1 MSGHSKW
8 HQIQH
13 KKAKVD
19 AQKGR
24 LFTKVIREITVAAR
38 LGGGDP
44 DGNPR
49 LRDAIEKA
57 KSVNMPQENIL
68 RAIKRGTGEM
78 PGVTFEEHIYEGY
91 GPGGVAVLV
100 EVTTD
105 NRNRT
110 TSELRKIFSKN
121 GGNMGEA
128 GCVAWL
134 FEKKGLIQV
143 EAAEV
148 EEETLLSLALEAG
161 AEDVRLSESTYE
173 VITTPKDFTRVK
185 VALEQAGV
193 PFSSA
198 ELTMLP
204 QSTVRLEGK
213 EAQQMLKLMEE
224 LEEHDDVRNVYANF
238 DIPEAV
244 MAAMPS

>member
-24 LFTKVIREITVAAR
+24 LFSKVIREITVAAR

-44 DGNPR
+44 GGNPR
-49 LRDAIEKA
+49 LRDALERA
-57 KSVNMPQENIL
+57 KSVNMPQENIS
-68 RAIKRGTGEM
+68 RAIKKGTGEM

-110 TSELRKIFSKN
+110 TSELRKIFSKH

-143 EAAEV
+143 EAAQV

-161 AEDVRLSESTYE
+161 AEDVRLSEGTYE
-173 VITTPKDFTRVK
+173 VITTPKDFPLVK
-185 VALEQAGV
+185 EALEKAWITL
-193 PFSSA
+193 SSA

-204 QSTVRLEGK
+204 QNTVRLEGR

-224 LEEHDDVRNVYANF
+224 LEEHDDVQKAYANF
-238 DIPEAV
+238 DIPEEV
-244 MAAMPS
+244 MAAMSS

>member
-1 MSGHSKW
+1 M
-8 HQIQH
+8 
-13 KKAKVD
+13 D

-44 DGNPR
+44 EGNPR

-57 KSVNMPQENIL
+57 KSVNMPQENIV

-110 TSELRKIFSKN
+110 ASELRKLFSKH
-121 GGNMGEA
+121 GGNLGEA

-143 EAAEV
+143 EASKV
-148 EEETLLSLALEAG
+148 DEETLFSLALEAG
-161 AEDVRLSESTYE
+161 AEDVRLAESTYE
-173 VITTPKDFTRVK
+173 VITAPQDFAQVK
-185 VALEQAGV
+185 EALEQAGI
-193 PFSSA
+193 PLSSA

-244 MAAMPS
+244 MVAMPS